1 MAIGAAVAILAWYSL
16 SDLLR
21 GVGSTDKPW
30 MMIAAA
36 ILGAVGILMS
46 RRLMK
51 VIVILTAVV
60 LGAVAVTP
68 LVQWL
73 VLGMLVSDDLQHA
86 DAIVALHGAGG
97 RSSTPNVTSDRRL
110 MYAWLLY
117 GQRWAP
123 TLVVSVGKED
133 TGVFEAAV
141 RSQLRTSGPA
151 PRLEFLTP
159 GTDTHDE
166 ALATAKLARD
176 RGWTRI
182 ILVTDPLHMRRAAA
196 VFAKAG
202 LDVVRRPCG
211 LVEYDVRKI
220 ERVPE
225 RVHAFQDWLHEA
237 VGWQVYRRR
246 GWL

>member
-1 MAIGAAVAILAWYSL
+1 MGAFSIVVGAAVGMLVWYSL

-21 GVGSTDKPW
+21 GVVSTDKPW
-30 MMIAAA
+30 MMITAA
-36 ILGAVGILMS
+36 ILGAFGTLMS
-46 RRLMK
+46 RRLME
-51 VIVILTAVV
+51 VIVILTAAM

-73 VLGMLVSDDLQHA
+73 VLDMLVSDELEHA

-97 RSSTPNVTSDRRL
+97 RSFAPNVTSDRRL

-117 GQRWAP
+117 GQQWVP
-123 TLVVSVGKED
+123 TLVVSVGEED
-133 TGVFEAAV
+133 VGVYEATV

-166 ALATAKLARD
+166 ALDTAQLARN

-182 ILVTDPLHMRRAAA
+182 ILVTDPLHMRRAA
-196 VFAKAG
+196 G
-202 LDVVRRPCG
+202 LSRPEGDAEGNGIARRQPAAY
-211 LVEYDVRKI
+211 LLRI
-220 ERVPE
+220 
-225 RVHAFQDWLHEA
+225 W
-237 VGWQVYRRR
+237 
-246 GWL
+246 